1 MRWFLEL
8 TTLLLVFSGQD
19 LFSAGAFSSKTLA
32 MPMIRTTIGDKVRSY
47 PQRQVP
53 LDRPSELIYTHAG
66 ASSPTAVAVAPAAA
80 TAAAAV
86 ASAAPVPPLK
96 AVALACL
103 LPTLMGYWK
112 SEYGVSYAYGT
123 AVASVA
129 FMVLRSLPKSSVF
142 VFPTSIA
149 ACHAAAVLFY
159 GIRLNLFL
167 LYRELFVPRFAKMR
181 ERIEERAKKRGSRL
195 SRTPFILS
203 CALLYGFMSAPM
215 LVTRKICGDA
225 PLLLGQGGYLNLG
238 FLCTTSMAWF
248 GFLLGAIG
256 DMAKSLSK
264 AKNGEDH
271 LVTGGVFSIFRHP
284 NYTGEAIGWTSS
296 CVTAFLAILFGGGK
310 MSLWKQYLPYL
321 TVSVFGLF
329 GITTVLS
336 AATAN
341 LESRQKEQYGDAK
354 EYKDWVKGSWV
365 GVCFSRSYKSS
376 SAEAKSDD
384 GETGIELNVS
394 DEAEGTGI

>member
-1 MRWFLEL
+1 MYQC
-8 TTLLLVFSGQD
+8 TS
-19 LFSAGAFSSKTLA
+19 
-32 MPMIRTTIGDKVRSY
+32 
-47 PQRQVP
+47 
-53 LDRPSELIYTHAG
+53 
-66 ASSPTAVAVAPAAA
+66 AAA

-96 AVALACL
+96 AVALVCL

-149 ACHAAAVLFY
+149 ACHATAVLFY

-238 FLCTTSMAWF
+238 FLES
-248 GFLLGAIG
+248 GLSPLG
-256 DMAKSLSK
+256 S
-264 AKNGEDH
+264 
-271 LVTGGVFSIFRHP
+271 
-284 NYTGEAIGWTSS
+284 
-296 CVTAFLAILFGGGK
+296 
-310 MSLWKQYLPYL
+310 
-321 TVSVFGLF
+321 
-329 GITTVLS
+329 
-336 AATAN
+336 
-341 LESRQKEQYGDAK
+341 
-354 EYKDWVKGSWV
+354 
-365 GVCFSRSYKSS
+365 
-376 SAEAKSDD
+376 
-384 GETGIELNVS
+384 
-394 DEAEGTGI
+394 